1 MSISTTLAEQV
12 VSAIRIVAGVGPV
25 PLHEQRFNG
34 NEWLYLKKCLDST
47 LVSLVGIF
55 VGKGSFIKRR
65 AMLGK
70 VCAVGIGLS
79 VRHNQKDIVRFLV
92 NNKL

>member
-34 NEWLYLKKCLDST
+34 NEC
-47 LVSLVGIF
+47 VVG
-55 VGKGSFIKRR
+55 
-65 AMLGK
+65 M
-70 VCAVGIGLS
+70 GLS
-79 VRHNQKDIVRFLV
+79 VRHNQNDIVRFLV